1 MKIKKFLAVYEKNQ
15 FINIDY
21 IVSMGK
27 NIYGEFWVTMCD
39 GKSYQIN
46 DYCEAEKLFNY
57 IKNKTI
63 ELKGEK

>member
-1 MKIKKFLAVYEKNQ
+1 MKIKKFLETYEGNM

-21 IVSMGK
+21 IVSIRK
-27 NIYGEFWVTMCD
+27 NFCREFWVTMCD

-57 IKNKTI
+57 IKNQTI